1 LLSNACDYLVLPANG
16 AAGAALLTWRDEE
29 KANAA
34 VLIAILSDIHANRE
48 AFEAC
53 LDAAAR
59 QGADRLVLLGDIV
72 GYGPDPEWCVDK
84 ARRLIED
91 GAVAVRG
98 NHDEAAST
106 GVYTMNVNARLALEW
121 TRNQLDSDARAF
133 LGSLT
138 MQVAEEDR
146 LYVHASGNA
155 PDSWHYMLD
164 ADDARGHFLH
174 CDASIAFCGHTH
186 QPALFSATST
196 GKVTAFRPE
205 SAQSIPLS
213 NQRQWLAVM
222 GAVGQP
228 RDGNPAAA
236 YGLYDTDTRE
246 LRFCRMAYDNEA
258 TARKVV
264 AAGLP
269 EALATRLLRGQ

>member
-1 LLSNACDYLVLPANG
+1 
-16 AAGAALLTWRDEE
+16 
-29 KANAA
+29 

-48 AFEAC
+48 AFETC
-53 LDAAAR
+53 LNDASRA
-59 QGADRLVLLGDIV
+59 GADRRVLLGDIV

-84 ARRLIED
+84 VRRLMED
-91 GAVAVRG
+91 GAIVVRG

-106 GVYTMNVNARLALEW
+106 GTYSMNVNARLAIDW
-121 TRNQLDSDARAF
+121 TRNQLDPETRAF
-133 LGSLT
+133 LGSLP
-138 MQVAEEDR
+138 MQLKEEDR
-146 LYVHASGNA
+146 LYVHASGNV

-174 CDASIAFCGHTH
+174 CDASVAFCGHTH
-186 QPALFSATST
+186 QPALFSGTSA

-205 SAQSIPLS
+205 SSESIPLS

-236 YGLYDTDTRE
+236 YGLYDTETRA
-246 LRFCRMAYDNEA
+246 LRFCRVAYDNEA
-258 TARKVV
+258 TARKVI

-269 EALATRLLRGQ
+269 EGLATRLLRGQ